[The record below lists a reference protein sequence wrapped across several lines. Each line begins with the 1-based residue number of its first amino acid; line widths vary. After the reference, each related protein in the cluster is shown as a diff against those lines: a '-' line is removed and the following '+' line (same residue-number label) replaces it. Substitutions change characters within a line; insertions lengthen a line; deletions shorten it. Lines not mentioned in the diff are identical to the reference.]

1 MPKKI
6 VSTKSDDDDSRYSQK
21 GIPQSRYKS
30 LDDSIRY
37 KQIEEAKNADRN
49 ISQRNFKQAFNFVK
63 EFETQATPNIQL
75 DKETE
80 EARLV
85 PLESAIEN
93 FIDITDQRILSV
105 ARGRSANALLPI
117 KLNIKNSGIVEAW
130 GKYVAGNK
138 GVLFTANRLLPR
150 ITDALAIGYEATA
163 MDIYCPEIKTL
174 LAIKEKI
181 QKSDY
186 TPLNRIEVAEV
197 RPIGRDEKRNGISIE
212 PEDELTSREGRVVER
227 PVTTTQRYELLQNFY
242 TVVKDAK
249 NVVDDLATKTGEV
262 ETRIRESDTEI
273 TDLKNETI
281 SLKNDLDTLKAEIKT
296 KSTVIGNMK
305 KDLRKLDPVADA
317 TEIADLTRDQADLL
331 VELGDN
337 KKDKLKLERLIKT
350 KGGELATKEHNK
362 KIDESDFTKLK
373 TRFKVAEKTYLKAK
387 DAEKELD
394 TEKLKEEMTRK
405 AETGSGKGLSQ
416 SSLKQEQ
423 RSILSLEK
431 HQEGGAKHKKTV
443 LENRMQKQNLLAKD
457 LLPQSE
463 ACVFDDRNND
473 MFN

>member
-6 VSTKSDDDDSRYSQK
+6 VSTKSDDDYRRYSQK
-21 GIPQSRYKS
+21 GIPQPRYKS

-75 DKETE
+75 DKESE

-93 FIDITDQRILSV
+93 FIDTTDQRILSV
-105 ARGRSANALLPI
+105 ARGGKTALLPI
-117 KLNIKNSGIVEAW
+117 KLNVRNYGIADAW
-130 GKYVAGNK
+130 GKYVSGSK

-163 MDIYCPEIKTL
+163 MNIYCPEIKTL

-197 RPIGRDEKRNGISIE
+197 KPISRDERRNGISIE
-212 PEDELTSREGRVVER
+212 PEDLLTSREGRIVER
-227 PVTTTQRYELLQNFY
+227 PVTTPQRYELLQNFY
-242 TVVKDAK
+242 TVVKDQK
-249 NVVDDLATKTGEV
+249 DVVDDLATKIGAV
-262 ETRIRESDTEI
+262 ETRIRDSDTEI

-296 KSTVIGNMK
+296 KSTVVGTMK
-305 KDLRKLDPVADA
+305 KELKKLDPVVDA
-317 TEIADLTRDQADLL
+317 TKIADLTRDQADLL

-337 KKDKLKLERLIKT
+337 KKDKLKLERLLKT

-373 TRFKVAEKTYLKAK
+373 TQFKVAEKKYLKAK
-387 DAEKELD
+387 EAEKEID
-394 TEKLKEEMTRK
+394 KEKLEEEMTRK

-423 RSILSLEK
+423 RSILKLEK

-443 LENRMQKQNLLAKD
+443 LENRMQKQNLLAKA

-463 ACVFDDRNND
+463 TCVFDDDRND
-473 MFN
+473 FFN